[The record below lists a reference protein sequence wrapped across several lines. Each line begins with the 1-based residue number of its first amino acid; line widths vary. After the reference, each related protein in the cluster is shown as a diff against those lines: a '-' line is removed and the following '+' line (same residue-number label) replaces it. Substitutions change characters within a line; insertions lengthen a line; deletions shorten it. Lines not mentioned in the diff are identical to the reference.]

1 VLNERRRSQR
11 RRLAF
16 LRSGVL
22 EVDGRS
28 HIVSVTDIAP
38 EGAFLTTRVP
48 VTSGKQLVLKMILP
62 RDSHPV
68 SLPCQ
73 VVWRNEAGGRG
84 SRSGVAVR
92 FEDLD
97 EPVLRRVEEF
107 AAETAR
113 TGSSSR
119 QADQFEYRV
128 MDVAGVDVAELNGVG
143 VDGWQLASA
152 LPSGR
157 GLRLVL
163 CRRL

>member
-1 VLNERRRSQR
+1 LS
-11 RRLAF
+11 F

-28 HIVSVTDIAP
+28 HIISVTDIGP

-48 VTSGKQLVLKMILP
+48 VASGKQLVLKMILP
-62 RDSHPV
+62 LDSHPV
-68 SLPCQ
+68 SLPCR
-73 VVWRNEAGGRG
+73 VVWRSEAGGRG

-92 FEDLD
+92 FEAAD
-97 EPVLRRVEEF
+97 EAVLRRVEQF
-107 AAETAR
+107 AAETVRAASEASQTDR
-113 TGSSSR
+113 
-119 QADQFEYRV
+119 FEYQV
-128 MDVAGVDVAELNGVG
+128 LDVPEVDVAALNSAGI
-143 VDGWQLASA
+143 DGWQLASA

>member
-1 VLNERRRSQR
+1 MLNERRRSRR

-28 HIVSVTDIAP
+28 HIISVTDIGP

-48 VTSGKQLVLKMILP
+48 VASGKDLVLKMILP
-62 RDSHPV
+62 LDSHPV
-68 SLPCQ
+68 SLPCR
-73 VVWRNEAGGRG
+73 VVWRSEAGGRG

-92 FEDLD
+92 FEDVD
-97 EPVLRRVEEF
+97 EGVLRRVEQF
-107 AAETAR
+107 AAEAVR
-113 TGSSSR
+113 ASSDAHQGDR
-119 QADQFEYRV
+119 FEYRV
-128 MDVAGVDVAELNGVG
+128 MDVPDVDADVLNGAG
-143 VDGWQLASA
+143 GEGWQLASA